1 MSLRVPT
8 KAASNMKFR
17 TKLLYCFISLAL
29 MSTLFALFIIFGEGS
44 RLILKGVKGKILAL
58 VTDAEQLIKVADIKG
73 VIKEKGNKTSAVYQ
87 NLQQDLH
94 KILQA
99 NRRKDLYVERIYIIQ
114 KYPDSEYYFFIIG
127 NNKEE
132 NAFGDNFIFPGKVPK
147 EIKAPLVAER
157 IYSEGNDTYFTAYC
171 PIWSDQGEIIAVIG
185 VDVRTTEI
193 FAEIETLL
201 FYGLIALV
209 ISVFLAIVF
218 ACFLSKLISSSLA
231 ILYEGVK
238 KIEKGDFASRIVL
251 KTRDEFNNL
260 SLAIN
265 SMAKGLEE
273 RERLKTGFAR
283 YVSQYALEQL
293 LRLDK
298 PISLVGERKK
308 VTLLFSDIREFTTLS
323 EKLPPEEV
331 LQLLNEYFQEM
342 IEVIFSYNGTL
353 DKFIGDG
360 LMVEFGAPLEDKW
373 QELHAVL
380 AAIQMQFQLDALSN
394 KWKSEG
400 KQPLKMGIGI
410 HTGLAVL
417 GNVGSERRTE
427 YTAIGDTVNIAAR
440 LEQVTKEVGKS
451 ILVSESVYEKTKAYF
466 IFEDLHHL
474 RLKGRTGEVQV
485 YALDPYQQ
493 KSLHQIELAHEFRHL
508 PQYSDE

>member
-1 MSLRVPT
+1 
-8 KAASNMKFR
+8 MKFR

-44 RLILKGVKGKILAL
+44 RLILKEVKGKILAL

-73 VIKEKGNKTSAVYQ
+73 VIKEKGNQASAVYQ

-114 KYPDSEYYFFIIG
+114 KYPDSEYYFFVIG
-127 NNKEE
+127 NKKEE
-132 NAFGDNFIFPGKVPK
+132 NAFGDNFIFPGKAPK
-147 EIKAPLVAER
+147 EIITPLV
-157 IYSEGNDTYFTAYC
+157 S
-171 PIWSDQGEIIAVIG
+171 
-185 VDVRTTEI
+185 
-193 FAEIETLL
+193 L
-201 FYGLIALV
+201 YGLIALV
-209 ISVFLAIVF
+209 ISIFLAIVF

-380 AAIQMQFQLDALSN
+380 AAIQMQFQLDTLSN

-440 LEQVTKEVGKS
+440 LEQATKEVGKS
-451 ILVSESVYEKTKAYF
+451 ILVSESVYEKTKAHF

-493 KSLHQIELAHEFRHL
+493 KNLHQIELTYEFRQL